1 MTTSHRH
8 SRHNFSSSPRLN
20 HADMLTKRRLNHA
33 RAAVNQAG
41 TKKKGSQEIDLRSPW
56 VPPPSLTH
64 HVPQINAI
72 AIAVKQCMTASR
84 DLAALA
90 NNPVCSNTFRQEL
103 LHGIRRLHSK
113 TGVLLTEFEDSVLE
127 YERQRASR
135 STNHAKQAAN
145 SPSTEDLTK
154 LRHSRNQARL
164 K

>member
-1 MTTSHRH
+1 
-8 SRHNFSSSPRLN
+8 
-20 HADMLTKRRLNHA
+20 MLA
-33 RAAVNQAG
+33 
-41 TKKKGSQEIDLRSPW
+41 
-56 VPPPSLTH
+56 PPSSLTH

-72 AIAVKQCMTASR
+72 TIAVKQCMTASR
-84 DLAALA
+84 DLAAVA
-90 NNPVCSNTFRQEL
+90 NNPVCSNAFRQEL

-154 LRHSRNQARL
+154 LRHSRNHARL

>member
-1 MTTSHRH
+1 MADNQH
-8 SRHNFSSSPRLN
+8 SRHNFSSSPQLT
-20 HADMLTKRRLNHA
+20 HADKLTKRRLNNA
-33 RAAVNQAG
+33 RGAVRQAA
-41 TKKKGSQEIDLRSPW
+41 KKKKSIDLHGSWAAPS
-56 VPPPSLTH
+56 SLTH
-64 HVPQINAI
+64 HNPQINAI

-84 DLAALA
+84 NLAALA